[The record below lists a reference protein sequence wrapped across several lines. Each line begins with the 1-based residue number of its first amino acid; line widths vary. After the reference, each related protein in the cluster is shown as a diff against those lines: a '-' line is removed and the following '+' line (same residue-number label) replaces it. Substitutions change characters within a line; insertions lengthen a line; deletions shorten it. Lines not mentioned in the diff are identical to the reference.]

1 VAGAGIG
8 YGVIHTWKNRATD
21 AVPATDSTDATAPG
35 TDPSLT
41 PPGGTGYTGVVVPPT
56 IIAAPSSDST
66 GLSDLISGFGTL
78 IEGFGTLYGP
88 VQSAM
93 LEQYSSNSDTIRS
106 LAVAGSAPQSAAV
119 NPSPIQ
125 AAPAPAAALPSPA
138 GSKCPPQYP
147 YQSARGCY
155 QVACKLNAKGK
166 KERVHAYAGNIPDQF
181 LGVPC

>member
-41 PPGGTGYTGVVVPPT
+41 PPGGTGYTGVVV
-56 IIAAPSSDST
+56 
-66 GLSDLISGFGTL
+66 SGFGTL